1 MMSELRGVSSNDV
14 AHLEHARAL
23 ARRGWGRVHPNPLVG
38 CVIVKDDH
46 VVGEGY
52 HELFGGPHA
61 EIIALEE
68 AKDRA
73 EGATAYVTLE
83 PCRHHGKTPPC
94 ARALVEAGISRV
106 VFGAR
111 DPGAKSGGGAGL
123 LRDGDVDV
131 HGPTWSDQVG
141 RAEHPAFFHAAT
153 HDTPYVAVK
162 LAVSL
167 DSSIAARPGERTQ
180 ITGPEAGC
188 EVHRL
193 RTGFAAVMIGA
204 GTLRIDN
211 PRLTA
216 RTKAVDQSGVRRILL
231 VPDASIS
238 SDAAIFEEADE
249 SPVHVFV
256 RRGTSEVAL
265 ERLEKAGAEI
275 NPVKTSPA
283 GLDLDDVL
291 RVCSDLGLHSILC
304 EGGAKLAN
312 ALLQERLVNRLYLFV
327 APTTLGSDGVPAF
340 MENAR
345 DLIWSDFEPAF
356 PPELHGRDTL
366 IVLDR
371 QEG

>member
-1 MMSELRGVSSNDV
+1 MSELTGVSSNDLV
-14 AHLEHARAL
+14 HLEYARKL
-23 ARRGWGRVHPNPLVG
+23 ARRGWGQVHPNPLVG
-38 CVIVKDDH
+38 SVIVKDDH
-46 VVGEGY
+46 IVGEGY
-52 HELFGGPHA
+52 HEVFGGPHA

-68 AKDRA
+68 AKGRA

-83 PCRHHGKTPPC
+83 PCGHHGKTPPC
-94 ARALVEAGISRV
+94 ARALVEAGVSRV

-111 DPGAKSGGGAGL
+111 DPGAKSSGGASV
-123 LRDGDVDV
+123 LRDGEVDV
-131 HGPTWSDQVG
+131 LGPVWSDRVG
-141 RAEHPAFFHAAT
+141 RAENPAFFHAAT
-153 HDTPYVAVK
+153 HDSPYVALK

-193 RTGFAAVMIGA
+193 RSGFDAVMVGA
-204 GTLRIDN
+204 GTLRSDN
-211 PRLTA
+211 PRLTV
-216 RTKAVDQSGVRRILL
+216 RSSAVGQSNLRRILL

-238 SDAAIFEEADE
+238 HDAAIFED
-249 SPVHVFV
+249 SDHNPVHVFV
-256 RRGTSEVAL
+256 RRGTSRVAL
-265 ERLEKAGAEI
+265 ERLEKAGVDI
-275 NPVKTSPA
+275 NPVKSSEA
-283 GLDLDDVL
+283 GLDLDNVL
-291 RVCSDLGLHSILC
+291 KVCSDLGLHSILC

-312 ALLQERLVNRLYLFV
+312 ALLQERLVHRLYLFV
-327 APTTLGSDGVPAF
+327 APTTLGAEGVPAF
-340 MENAR
+340 GENSR